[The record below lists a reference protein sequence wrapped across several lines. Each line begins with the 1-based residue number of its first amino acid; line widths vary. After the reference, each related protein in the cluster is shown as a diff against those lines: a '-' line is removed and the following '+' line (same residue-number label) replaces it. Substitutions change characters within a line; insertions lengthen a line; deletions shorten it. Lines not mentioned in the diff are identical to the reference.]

1 MLISDYLASGALS
14 KDVSRT
20 GRGTTDDLLLCN
32 ETYFLHV
39 SKVGRVSGSK
49 NNGNWKCES

>member
-1 MLISDYLASGALS
+1 MLISDYLASGAMS

-20 GRGTTDDLLLCN
+20 GRGTIDDLLYN
-32 ETYFLHV
+32 ETCFLHV
-39 SKVGRVSGSK
+39 SKVRRVSGSK